1 MNEGSVMVDEGG
13 FPSASSNEGGEE
25 SLEVRDDS
33 VKEGGEAQVT
43 ETKPE
48 GEDKK
53 PVLTEKGTKLDP
65 NPQSAVHQQ
74 LANAR
79 RTIQQYQQ
87 VLTNPDYLRRY
98 AKEAGMTLTEAK
110 AEIKEAQKEEA
121 KAFTP
126 DKFNTA
132 EDIANAL
139 NQLDGKYNKTV
150 EELRAENARLQAGLT
165 GFTQGERY
173 KQVANT
179 MQNDVTSV
187 REKYPE
193 LNPKD
198 PSYDKELEGSIGD
211 LYHKLDFDP
220 KTGGYK
226 GEHSLAEITETVMGA
241 VVRGRKSGSEQAQ
254 TDVRVKKA
262 GKVVTSSKSTSK
274 EVTESKDPG
283 TVIAQRISKAIK
295 G

>member
-13 FPSASSNEGGEE
+13 LPSASSNESEE
-25 SLEVRDDS
+25 TLEVRDES
-33 VKEGGEAQVT
+33 V
-43 ETKPE
+43 E
-48 GEDKK
+48 GEGTQETGAKTEGEGEPK
-53 PVLTEKGTKLDP
+53 LTEKGTKLDP

-87 VLTNPDYLRRY
+87 VLTNPEYLRRY
-98 AKEAGMTLTEAK
+98 AKEAGITLAEAK
-110 AEIKEAQKEEA
+110 QEIKDEQKEVA

-126 DKFNTA
+126 DRFNTA

-139 NQLDGKYNKTV
+139 NELDGKYSKTI
-150 EELRAENARLQAGLT
+150 EDLKAENARLQEGQAGFSESRRL
-165 GFTQGERY
+165 E
-173 KQVANT
+173 QVATTTANDINT
-179 MQNDVTSV
+179 V
-187 REKYPE
+187 RAKYPE

-226 GEHSLAEITETVMGA
+226 GEHSLAEITETIMSA
-241 VVRGRKSGSEQAQ
+241 VKRGSKKGSEEAQ
-254 TDVRVKKA
+254 TNVRVKQA
-262 GKVVTSSKSTSK
+262 GRVVTSSKKSSND
-274 EVTESKDPG
+274 ETESKDPG
-283 TVIAQRISKAIK
+283 TVIAQRISKAIR